1 MIHFQK
7 RIALFCPCV
16 LQSCLKDTY
25 IFFAVIT
32 IDGTENERFIQP
44 HDMTNHD
51 ANSCQIS
58 HKNGNQS
65 SQPTSSNITTRALHA
80 EGPQNPRIEDNTI
93 PNCIE
98 LSNVHNGFNNTA
110 YTNSHRSSDQGYS
123 SEAILRIGGLQ
134 SDPNTTLDNPHLL
147 FHPQLKPGQ
156 TSKGGIVGNPVDGN
170 DGNTDPKQV
179 V

>member
-16 LQSCLKDTY
+16 LQSFLKDTY

-32 IDGTENERFIQP
+32 IDGTETENERFIQP

-51 ANSCQIS
+51 ANSCQRS
-58 HKNGNQS
+58 QKNGNQS
-65 SQPTSSNITTRALHA
+65 SQPTRNITTRALHA
-80 EGPQNPRIEDNTI
+80 EGP
-93 PNCIE
+93 
-98 LSNVHNGFNNTA
+98 HGFNNTA
-110 YTNSHRSSDQGYS
+110 YTNSHRSTDQGYS

-147 FHPQLKPGQ
+147 FHPQLNLGKL
-156 TSKGGIVGNPVDGN
+156 
-170 DGNTDPKQV
+170 PKV
-179 V
+179 AL